1 MQTKPM
7 QRKNYKPMRKAKL
20 WFLAAVLTCGTMTVT
35 TSCEQLLKATVD
47 VVEAVKMTGVWEVT
61 ESPANSLGFHKGTT
75 WTFDSNLTYTVSSG
89 ASGKWS
95 LKQSVVTMEPKGQ
108 SEFTLG
114 TLDSANKKNMTI
126 NLNGTNGQV
135 KFKKISDLES
145 SKK

>member
-1 MQTKPM
+1 
-7 QRKNYKPMRKAKL
+7 MRKAKL

-89 ASGKWS
+89 ASGIMLIALLHENEGNDK
-95 LKQSVVTMEPKGQ
+95 MRGH
-108 SEFTLG
+108 LG
-114 TLDSANKKNMTI
+114 TMLLQKCDDRFSVTI
-126 NLNGTNGQV
+126 RIVCFLMSEYRYAV
-135 KFKKISDLES
+135 ISLYRYS
-145 SKK
+145 